1 MKKAILLV
9 AAAIAL
15 TACGTHKK
23 AESGASKTTVPVS
36 VKKQAVS
43 KAQKHTAEYI
53 QQRIAA
59 IYRCYDNPQ
68 YDEAGMRLMAP
79 REDYDSIYC
88 STRYKALLK
97 EALDLEE
104 EDDILL
110 DYDHW
115 TSSQDDTN
123 FTCKTV
129 TVSNLTDSTAIA
141 KVNEEN
147 VGKSYAVTLVLLFE
161 RNDWFVDDFLFNED
175 GSSEKEYFKRF
186 IEEKRAQ

>member
-1 MKKAILLV
+1 MLFVYYPRCSTCQKAKKWLDEHDIEYEERD
-9 AAAIAL
+9 I
-15 TACGTHKK
+15 
-23 AESGASKTTVPVS
+23 
-36 VKKQAVS
+36 VK
-43 KAQKHTAEYI
+43 
-53 QQRIAA
+53 
-59 IYRCYDNPQ
+59 DNPQ

-79 REDYDSIYC
+79 RENFDSIYC

-115 TSSQDDTN
+115 TSSQDDTD

-147 VGKSYAVTLVLLFE
+147 VGRSYAVTLVLLFE

>member
-1 MKKAILLV
+1 MKKEILIA

-15 TACGTHKK
+15 AACGTSKK
-23 AESGASKTTVPVS
+23 TETSASKATVPAS
-36 VKKQAVS
+36 VKTKAVS
-43 KAQKHTAEYI
+43 KARKHTAEYI
-53 QQRIAA
+53 QQRVAA

-68 YDEAGMRLMAP
+68 YDETGTRLMAP
-79 REDYDSIYC
+79 REDFDSIYC

-141 KVNEEN
+141 KVNEGN
-147 VGKSYAVTLVLLFE
+147 AGRSYAVTLILLFE

>member
-1 MKKAILLV
+1 MKKEILIA

-15 TACGTHKK
+15 AACGTSKK
-23 AESGASKTTVPVS
+23 TETSASKATVPAS
-36 VKKQAVS
+36 VKTKAVS
-43 KAQKHTAEYI
+43 KARKHTAEYI

-68 YDEAGMRLMAP
+68 YDETGTRLMAP
-79 REDYDSIYC
+79 RANLDSIYC
-88 STRYKALLK
+88 STRYKALMK
-97 EALDLEE
+97 DALDLED

-147 VGKSYAVTLVLLFE
+147 VGRSYAVTLVLLFE